1 MGWVPKMED
10 RLFTYKITGHY
21 RYKP

>member
-1 MGWVPKMED
+1 MGWGPKMED
-10 RLFTYKITGHY
+10 MLFTYKITGHY